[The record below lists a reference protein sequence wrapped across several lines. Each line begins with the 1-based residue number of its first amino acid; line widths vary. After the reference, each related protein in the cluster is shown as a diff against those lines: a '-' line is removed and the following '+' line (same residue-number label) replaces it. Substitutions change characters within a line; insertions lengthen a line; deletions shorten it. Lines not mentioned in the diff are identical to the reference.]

1 MWGSLKHCQTHLRC
15 LASLLHI
22 QRKGMLWFEVT
33 QNPLQNIPIT
43 ATTGSVLWI
52 LYSHNHHACS
62 LTRHFILVSYL
73 SREDNNIL
81 EGMYV
86 CTYRT
91 NYYKFPQ
98 CTQCTEIILMGGTLP
113 RISHPIG
120 SYKSSKGDT
129 INTGP
134 GPRTGDP
141 RTRGPEDRG
150 PKDPRTW
157 GPGTQGPRFL
167 RAVLH
172 CSC

>member
-1 MWGSLKHCQTHLRC
+1 MKCYTTQTIQLINVGLTQTLPNPLKMSSQS
-15 LASLLHI
+15 ASHSTK
-22 QRKGMLWFEVT
+22 RYEVT

-62 LTRHFILVSYL
+62 FTRHFILVSYL

-98 CTQCTEIILMGGTLP
+98 CTQWTEIILMGGTLP

-150 PKDPRTW
+150 PKDPD
-157 GPGTQGPRFL
+157 
-167 RAVLH
+167 
-172 CSC
+172 S